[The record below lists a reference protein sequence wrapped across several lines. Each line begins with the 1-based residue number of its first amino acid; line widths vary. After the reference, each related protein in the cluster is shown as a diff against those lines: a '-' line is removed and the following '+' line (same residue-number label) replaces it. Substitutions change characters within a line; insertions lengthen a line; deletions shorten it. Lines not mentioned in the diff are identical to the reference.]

1 MKLEIQFLSG
11 DTEIRPLD
19 SGQPI
24 SIGRADSCDIQ
35 VDGDD
40 DVAPLHCRISWSG
53 TAWEIK
59 AANLDGVEV
68 NGKLVREAS
77 LTADDTVRVGAIDF
91 RLVDDAE
98 VVSDVAEGAD
108 GFIPLASSDDD
119 ISLKPLDTG
128 ETPAGAFGV
137 ADAKDEGDDIQ
148 LPADVQRDRDAT
160 EAKPRRQ
167 KSRKP
172 KRTVPEPDVAEENE
186 HPINQIFED
195 DDLDPL
201 DDTGDEE
208 EVVQP
213 MPGQAVSSPSRSS
226 SAKAAGDGVKNG
238 GEAQGGVKSTLTE
251 KFKPVARRPGDQE
264 TLKSPVVLG
273 LVGFSIFLL
282 LASVTFYFM
291 FSRNTIEGLFEIA
304 AAEVEEGSYSQAKAH
319 LEEFLEIYPN
329 NEEFSPRATM
339 LLNEAR
345 VEALLGGAKEW
356 KKALVAIDVY
366 RKECQDFETYDPEKK
381 IYLFN
386 TVVKIAIGSANE
398 GGESLQ
404 DTAKGREL
412 LALSEESS
420 RKLSLYKT
428 DEDQLASD
436 QERIVEA
443 RRVAAAS
450 LLKQEVLDAGL
461 ARIDKSLEA
470 KQPMEVLIE
479 RRKLLTRYAEF
490 KDQGKL
496 EAKLQDALTL
506 EKTRVSADKTARSA
520 QPGDMKSTGV
530 SALSLTLNTRVRSD
544 EKSEGRTVF
553 VVGRDCFYGI
563 DSVTGHPVWR
573 RIVGLD
579 LPFAPVAVAT
589 AQPGLLL
596 VDTNKHEL
604 VLLRQRDG
612 HTIWRLPLGDGQRV
626 VGPPLVTD
634 TQAFLVTESGDRGH
648 LLKISLENLNQ
659 LAQLSFSQSVMAPP
673 ALISGGR
680 QLVVAG
686 HREVIYTIDVG
697 GFACEAVSYLGHPA
711 GSIESPLLTMGGLVL
726 LPQNDQADDASEAG
740 DDAKAE
746 SKTDTGS
753 AAKGSTGGGENLVVA
768 ENDRLDSC
776 RLRVIRLAANGTQLA
791 PVAEVRVPGHV
802 RDRSMLRGRDLF
814 VPLSGER
821 LAAFTVSDDP
831 NHDALT
837 TVGTHQV
844 ETPHAGAMHLA
855 VGPGGLLWM
864 ASSKLQ
870 RFQLTTDSIKVDP
883 NRIANGLSS
892 QPLQSIGSQLFVG
905 RRLSHSASVVFT
917 RVERNAEPQMI
928 THWRTVVGSGLLQC
942 LPMSNGLLLCLTETG
957 GLFHVRANELDAAG
971 FKFNVEGELRL
982 PPGLTAPLDSSRF
995 ADGRVA
1001 VWCGLPEPRMW
1012 ILNTVGTIEQE
1023 IDLQKEALEAAP
1035 VLTEGGIVAPLPGRL
1050 KLVARSSGQ
1059 GPAREFP
1066 APVEG
1071 GKKRRWTRTVSIDS
1085 KHLLVLDDGGDLVR
1099 LQYRTTPAPHLYP
1112 VSTLKLAAPLDRVP
1126 LVHQDRVV
1134 LATSDG
1140 KLQVLGA
1147 LDLQV
1152 AVSAD
1157 LPAAATA
1164 GPWGIENRI
1173 LVEVGQKEL
1182 LCLDLS
1188 NNLKV
1193 LWTLQTGGNS
1203 VAGAPLV
1210 VDGQLLVALDNG
1222 RVMFVQ
1228 LADGKLNRSVEL
1240 GQPLALGPRAFGKKI
1255 LVTSIDGTLYRI
1267 ESLLKPPA
1275 AGDSEGE

>member
-19 SGQPI
+19 SGQSI
-24 SIGRADSCDIQ
+24 SIGSADSCDIQ
-35 VDGDD
+35 VEDD
-40 DVAPLHCRISWSG
+40 DVALLHCRLSWSG

-68 NGKLVREAS
+68 NGKLVREAN
-77 LTADDTVRVGAIDF
+77 LTADDTVRIGAIDI
-91 RLVDDAE
+91 RLVDDSA
-98 VVSDVAEGAD
+98 VAGDVADESE

-119 ISLKPLDTG
+119 ISLKPLDKG
-128 ETPAGAFGV
+128 EKPAGAFGA
-137 ADAKDEGDDIQ
+137 ADAKEEEGDAIQ
-148 LPADVQRDRDAT
+148 LPKDVRQERDAA
-160 EAKPRRQ
+160 EAKPQRP
-167 KSRKP
+167 KSRKS
-172 KRTVPEPDVAEENE
+172 KRTVPEPDVIEESE

-201 DDTGDEE
+201 DDTGEE
-208 EVVQP
+208 EEEVQP
-213 MPGQAVSSPSRSS
+213 MPGQALSSRSRS
-226 SAKAAGDGVKNG
+226 TGSEAAVDGSKTGGD
-238 GEAQGGVKSTLTE
+238 AQGGLKSSLSEKLT
-251 KFKPVARRPGDQE
+251 PVARRPGEQE

-282 LASVTFYFM
+282 LASTTFYFM
-291 FSRNTIEGLFEIA
+291 FSRNTIEGLFEIS

-329 NEEFSPRATM
+329 NEEFSPRATF
-339 LLNEAR
+339 LLNESR

-356 KKALVAIDVY
+356 KKALVAVDVY
-366 RKECQDFETYDPEKK
+366 RKECQDFENYDPEKK
-381 IYLFN
+381 LYLFN

-404 DTAKGREL
+404 DTAKGRKL
-412 LALSEESS
+412 LALSEEAS

-428 DEDQLASD
+428 DEDQFATD
-436 QERIVEA
+436 QGRIAEA
-443 RRVAAAS
+443 RRVAAAR
-450 LLKQEVLDAGL
+450 LLKQEVLDGGL
-461 ARIDKSLEA
+461 ARIAKSLEA

-490 KDQGKL
+490 KDERQL
-496 EAKLQDALTL
+496 EAKLQEALTL

-520 QPGDMKSTGV
+520 QPGDTKSTGV
-530 SALSLTLNTRVRSD
+530 TALSLTLNTRVRSD

-604 VLLRQRDG
+604 VLLGQRDG
-612 HTIWRLPLGDGQRV
+612 HTIWRLPLVDGQRV
-626 VGPPLVTD
+626 VGPPLVSD
-634 TQAFLVTESGDRGH
+634 TQAFLVTESDGRGH

-659 LAQLSFSQSVMAPP
+659 SAQLSFSQSVMAPP

-726 LPQNDQADDASEAG
+726 LPQNGQSGTSEAS
-740 DDAKAE
+740 DAKAE
-746 SKTDTGS
+746 SKTDDKVAGAKPS
-753 AAKGSTGGGENLVVA
+753 AGDGENLVVA

-791 PVAEVRVPGHV
+791 AVAEVRVPGHV

-917 RVERNAEPQMI
+917 RVERNAEPQMV

-957 GLFHVRANELDAAG
+957 GLFHVRENELDAAG
-971 FKFNVEGELRL
+971 FKFNIEGELRL
-982 PPGLTAPLDSSRF
+982 PVGLAAPLGSSRF
-995 ADGRVA
+995 PDGRVA

-1071 GKKRRWTRTVSIDS
+1071 GKKRRWKRTVAIDS

-1099 LQYRTTPAPHLYP
+1099 LQYRTAPAPHLFP
-1112 VSTLKLAAPLDRVP
+1112 VSTLKLAAQLDRVP

-1147 LDLQV
+1147 VDLQV

-1164 GPWGIENRI
+1164 GPWGVGNRI

-1182 LCLDLS
+1182 LCLDLA

-1203 VAGAPLV
+1203 VAGSPLV

-1228 LADGKLNRSVEL
+1228 LADGKLNRSIEL

-1267 ESLLKPPA
+1267 ESLLKAPA
-1275 AGDSEGE
+1275 TGDSEGE